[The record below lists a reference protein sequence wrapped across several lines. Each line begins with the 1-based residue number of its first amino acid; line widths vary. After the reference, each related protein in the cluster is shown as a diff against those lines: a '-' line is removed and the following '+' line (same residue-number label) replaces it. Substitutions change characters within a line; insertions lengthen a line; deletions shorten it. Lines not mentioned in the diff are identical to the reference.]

1 MRRVAIVPPP
11 NIAVS
16 TFESFLT
23 KLCNLSLRSQS
34 GFSSERKFHR
44 KIVTG
49 LNVLYQW
56 KYLDWIWP
64 NVALTSKNFTYGNP
78 FTQDVDVDFK
88 SRIFVTTPQWL
99 KGTPITLSTLTD
111 VHGPG
116 GPLLTPYPHWTWH
129 TLYDCNKIISV
140 YRIAKTITIRTWFG
154 IYRDILKKVVSG
166 TLVDTETCL
175 EKWFPGDW
183 WIPGL
188 A

>member
-1 MRRVAIVPPP
+1 MLRSCFQLHKMKLTA
-11 NIAVS
+11 
-16 TFESFLT
+16 FLYI
-23 KLCNLSLRSQS
+23 LSLVDVINS
-34 GFSSERKFHR
+34 
-44 KIVTG
+44 TG

-99 KGTPITLSTLTD
+99 KGTPITLSTLTN

-140 YRIAKTITIRTWFG
+140 YRIA
-154 IYRDILKKVVSG
+154 VSYY
-166 TLVDTETCL
+166 EC
-175 EKWFPGDW
+175 
-183 WIPGL
+183 
-188 A
+188 

>member
-1 MRRVAIVPPP
+1 MKLTA
-11 NIAVS
+11 
-16 TFESFLT
+16 FLYI
-23 KLCNLSLRSQS
+23 LSLVDVINS
-34 GFSSERKFHR
+34 
-44 KIVTG
+44 TG

-116 GPLLTPYPHWTWH
+116 GPLLTPYKNKKLAILHH
-129 TLYDCNKIISV
+129 MRVLGYYYEALYTCFDALEVGQYNIFENN
-140 YRIAKTITIRTWFG
+140 RLENRTWFG